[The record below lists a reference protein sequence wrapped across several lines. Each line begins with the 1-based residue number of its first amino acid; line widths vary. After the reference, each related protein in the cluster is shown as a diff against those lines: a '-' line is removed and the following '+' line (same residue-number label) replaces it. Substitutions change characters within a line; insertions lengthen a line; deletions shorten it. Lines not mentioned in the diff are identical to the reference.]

1 MGRKV
6 WLPAV
11 SGPLSAYAPSY
22 GSWLRTQSYSRSA
35 ISDRL
40 WQFDQLSRWLDR
52 EGLGVG
58 ELSVEEVSGSL
69 RHGVLPAE

>member
-6 WLPAV
+6 WLPAA
-11 SGPLSAYAPSY
+11 SGPLSAYAEGY

-35 ISDRL
+35 TSDRL

-52 EGLGVG
+52 GGACRRR
-58 ELSVEEVSGSL
+58 VERRG
-69 RHGVLPAE
+69 G